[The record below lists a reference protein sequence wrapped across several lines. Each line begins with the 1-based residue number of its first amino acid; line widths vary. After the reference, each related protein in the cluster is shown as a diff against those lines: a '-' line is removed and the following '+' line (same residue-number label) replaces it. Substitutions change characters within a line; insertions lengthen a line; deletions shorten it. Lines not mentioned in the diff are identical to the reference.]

1 MSTVESIARPH
12 TNLESHFF
20 DLVIGKI
27 LTSRLSLSK
36 HLAHNL
42 GNLLLLGKI
51 GVFHNRRNA
60 SSRLLLLISKYLI
73 LCIYLV
79 FRILAGS
86 RRLNASNLFLSLI
99 LHLGNLFLIVQLHF
113 SKLFFILKSG
123 VNHPSRGSISTST
136 LPSIKLR
143 KCSSKIITS
152 ILSFIS
158 GRLATKSNQIKQLIR
173 NGRSAS
179 LERTFKKSFTSFSHS
194 TRNKTRDGLIRV
206 RNIRPLNGR
215 FNTSI
220 TNPTIILIV
229 TSKIT
234 LNPTGGGFLTAP
246 KKLKLA
252 ATTKTRRNTAANRP
266 KQKSP

>member
-1 MSTVESIARPH
+1 MKNINLS
-12 TNLESHFF
+12 TNLASHFF

-60 SSRLLLLISKYLI
+60 SSRLLLLISKHLI

-86 RRLNASNLFLSLI
+86 RRLNASK
-99 LHLGNLFLIVQLHF
+99 LFLILN
-113 SKLFFILKSG
+113 SG
-123 VNHPSRGSISTST
+123 VNHTSRGSISTST

-179 LERTFKKSFTSFSHS
+179 LQRTFKKSFTSFSHS

-206 RNIRPLNGR
+206 RNIRALNGR

-220 TNPTIILIV
+220 THAYSIV
-229 TSKIT
+229 IGSKHIT
-234 LNPTGGGFLTAP
+234 LNATGGGFLTAS
-246 KKLKLA
+246 KQFRHG
-252 ATTKTRRNTAANRP
+252 ATSKSRSNTASHST
-266 KQKSP
+266 KHKSPHLSGWRQIISLIT

>member
-1 MSTVESIARPH
+1 
-12 TNLESHFF
+12 
-20 DLVIGKI
+20 VIGKI

-51 GVFHNRRNA
+51 GVFDNRRNA
-60 SSRLLLLISKYLI
+60 SSRLLLLISKHLI

-79 FRILAGS
+79 FRILAGG
-86 RRLNASNLFLSLI
+86 RRLNASNLILSLI

-113 SKLFFILKSG
+113 SKLFLILKSG
-123 VNHPSRGSISTST
+123 VNHTSRGSISTST

-158 GRLATKSNQIKQLIR
+158 GRLATKPNQIKQLIT
-173 NGRSAS
+173 NGRSTS
-179 LERTFKKSFTSFSHS
+179 LQPTFKKSFTSFSHS

-206 RNIRPLNGR
+206 RNIRALNGR
-215 FNTSI
+215 FNPRIAPACRIVSRSKRF
-220 TNPTIILIV
+220 PLIA
-229 TSKIT
+229 
-234 LNPTGGGFLTAP
+234 TGGAFLTASNQC
-246 KKLKLA
+246 
-252 ATTKTRRNTAANRP
+252 RHG
-266 KQKSP
+266 

>member
-1 MSTVESIARPH
+1 MKNINLS
-12 TNLESHFF
+12 TNLASHFF

-60 SSRLLLLISKYLI
+60 SSRLLLLISKHLI

-79 FRILAGS
+79 FRMLASS
-86 RRLNASNLFLSLI
+86 RRLNASKLFL
-99 LHLGNLFLIVQLHF
+99 
-113 SKLFFILKSG
+113 ILKSG
-123 VNHPSRGSISTST
+123 VNHTSRGSISTST

-158 GRLATKSNQIKQLIR
+158 GRLATKSNPIKQLIR

-179 LERTFKKSFTSFSHS
+179 LQRTFKKSFTSFTHS

-206 RNIRPLNGR
+206 RNIRALNGR

-220 TNPTIILIV
+220 THAYSIV
-229 TSKIT
+229 IGSKHIT
-234 LNPTGGGFLTAP
+234 LNATGGGFLTAS
-246 KKLKLA
+246 KQFRHG
-252 ATTKTRRNTAANRP
+252 ATSKSRSNTASNST
-266 KQKSP
+266 KHKSPHLSGWRQIISLIT

>member
-1 MSTVESIARPH
+1 MKNVNLS
-12 TNLESHFF
+12 TNLASHFF

-60 SSRLLLLISKYLI
+60 SSRLLLLISKHLS

-113 SKLFFILKSG
+113 SKLFLILKSG
-123 VNHPSRGSISTST
+123 VNHTSRGSISTST

-158 GRLATKSNQIKQLIR
+158 
-173 NGRSAS
+173 
-179 LERTFKKSFTSFSHS
+179 FSHS

-206 RNIRPLNGR
+206 RNIRALNGR

-220 TNPTIILIV
+220 THAYSIV
-229 TSKIT
+229 IGSKHIT
-234 LNPTGGGFLTAP
+234 LNATGGGFLTAS
-246 KKLKLA
+246 KQFRHG
-252 ATTKTRRNTAANRP
+252 ATSKSRSNTASNST
-266 KQKSP
+266 KHKSPHLSGWRQIISLIT